1 MIATKNHSIFKK
13 LGALVMAM
21 CLTCAMAVSASA
33 AETADVSGEYR
44 VAFLKEGTTTASMA
58 QDAVNGNATVSEN
71 ADGSVT
77 ILIPIKP
84 IEDYKP
90 MGFLWAADGF
100 IQGLTVSG
108 GTAVLQ
114 NIVGDQVRYD
124 SANLVI
130 TLSSM
135 PSDGTLSGVTASLK
149 LFYADSATEY
159 PFVSQMDPTFDIQL
173 TKVA

>member
-1 MIATKNHSIFKK
+1 MTATKNNSIFKK

-21 CLTCAMAVSASA
+21 CLTCALAVSASA
-33 AETADVSGEYR
+33 TETADVSGEYR

-135 PSDGTLSGVTASLK
+135 PSDRTLSGVTASLK

-159 PFVSQMDPTFDIQL
+159 
-173 TKVA
+173 